1 MIQPVRTR
9 YEATGFVDSR
19 IGGRQENQDC
29 AGIKDTAIGL
39 LVVVCDGMGGMQGG
53 QIASTTAV
61 TSIMSFFDTIDKQS
75 DPAMTLIKA
84 INEANAQII
93 AKSQENPNLTGMGTT
108 VTALLKTP
116 KSAIVA
122 HVGDSRIYQFRGCKK
137 VFRTF
142 DHSMVFEMVKK
153 KVLTEEQA
161 RLSVQSN
168 VILKALGVKPDV
180 EVEWHEL
187 PYLKGDRFVLCSD
200 GFWGAMPEKDFI
212 TYVTKKGNIKD
223 VLQHT
228 ANKVES
234 LGKEK
239 GEDYDNLTAAIVDMD
254 SNSKMQVKMN
264 TLSKT
269 IIGVLAVFLIVSIG
283 FNGYQYSKLSENVS
297 VLPDSTEQQKSAFV
311 SNPTDST
318 SVETTSADSSEEKKE
333 VQEPIAIKTDT
344 TKAKKQ
350 ITGNGNKPKKKK

>member
-1 MIQPVRTR
+1 MIQPVKTK
-9 YEATGFVDSR
+9 YEATGFVESR
-19 IGGRQENQDC
+19 VGGRQENQDS
-29 AGIKDTAIGL
+29 AGVKDTAFGL

-61 TSIMSFFDTIDKQS
+61 TTILSFFDTVDKQS

-84 INEANAQII
+84 INEANTQII
-93 AKSQENPNLTGMGTT
+93 AKGQENPALAGMGTT

-122 HVGDSRIYQFRGCKK
+122 HVGDSRIYQFRGSKK

-168 VILKALGVKPDV
+168 VILKALGIKPEL

-187 PYLKGDRFVLCSD
+187 PYLKGDRFILCSD

-212 TYVTKKGNIKD
+212 TLVTKKANIKD
-223 VLQHT
+223 IIQET
-228 ANKVES
+228 ADKVES
-234 LGKEK
+234 IGKEK
-239 GEDYDNLTAAIVDMD
+239 GDDYDNLTAAIVDME
-254 SNSKMQVKMN
+254 SNSKMKVKMN
-264 TLSKT
+264 TLAKT
-269 IIGVLAVFLIVSIG
+269 IIGVLTLLLVVSIG
-283 FNGYQYSKLSENVS
+283 FNGYQYSTNNTISTVASDTVEKKVN
-297 VLPDSTEQQKSAFV
+297 DSA
-311 SNPTDST
+311 SNPTDSI
-318 SVETTSADSSEEKKE
+318 SSAGVILKKKSEEKE
-333 VQEPIAIKTDT
+333 DT
-344 TKAKKQ
+344 SVTNAGTNDSTK
-350 ITGNGNKPKKKK
+350 N